1 MSITRREL
9 ENLLCCLKYKKPFI
23 DLFLTPDSYI
33 NAKCCFLRG
42 GKLYD
47 GCTNH
52 ILCKPGAQIYA
63 YLEWDGHGNAD
74 KIWLNNNDDLQ
85 SNLERTPYFRNGKR
99 IDPHFCNQ

>member
-1 MSITRREL
+1 MSITRKEL
-9 ENLLCCLKYKKPFI
+9 EDLLRSLKYKKPFI
-23 DLFLTPDSYI
+23 DLFLTSDPHT

-52 ILCKPGAQIYA
+52 VLCRPGAQIYA

-74 KIWLNNNDDLQ
+74 KIWLNEGIQ
-85 SNLERTPYFRNGKR
+85 SSLERTPYFRNGKR
-99 IDPHFCNQ
+99 IDSYFCN